1 MVSALKLKLNLRKGV
16 SQTSEWHHSR
26 YVCILNIERMLA
38 FGYRGCCVWK
48 NNGSGTCNNVVQV
61 HVGKELKFLL
71 CLAFFFF
78 CFLSSTQFLC
88 THAENK
94 MADWARSDWLSVS
107 ILTATDGHWKTSR
120 LLFSG
125 ESTLLFDS
133 LTGGLEIKKDVW
145 VRTATVARGQFY
157 TIVCFIL
164 KQRQIFKAAAGKK
177 WCLYVL
183 YVFWTV

>member
-26 YVCILNIERMLA
+26 YVCILNIELMLA

-48 NNGSGTCNNVVQV
+48 NNGSGTC
-61 HVGKELKFLL
+61 GKRVKVPSLSRFFFL
-71 CLAFFFF
+71 FF

>member
-1 MVSALKLKLNLRKGV
+1 MVTALKLKLNLRKGV

-48 NNGSGTCNNVVQV
+48 GHTDWKNNGSGTC
-61 HVGKELKFLL
+61 GKRVKVPSLSRSL
-71 CLAFFFF
+71 FFF
-78 CFLSSTQFLC
+78 CFLSSTQSLC

-94 MADWARSDWLSVS
+94 MADWARSGWLSAS

-133 LTGGLEIKKDVW
+133 LTGALEIKKDVW
-145 VRTATVARGQFY
+145 VRTATVAR
-157 TIVCFIL
+157 V
-164 KQRQIFKAAAGKK
+164 
-177 WCLYVL
+177 VL
-183 YVFWTV
+183 YCCLFHTQTTANI